1 MKLFLET
8 AFRWNTPCPLTDGA
22 GRIRYTLVGDAFH
35 LRRKLR
41 VLDLAGREAVGLCQ
55 VLPGFPPRYEA
66 EVYGKPLGEILK
78 DLTVRP
84 ACCLFPARNWR
95 AEGPLGAAS
104 VSVWEGSAP
113 VASLQVS
120 GRQTVLDLPEDDS
133 ALPALGFLLLIRCI
147 FADQEPRRL

>member
-22 GRIRYTLVGDAFH
+22 GRIRYTLVWDAFH

-66 EVYGKPLGEILK
+66 EVYGKPVGEILK

-104 VSVWEGSAP
+104 VSVWEG
-113 VASLQVS
+113 
-120 GRQTVLDLPEDDS
+120 TVLDLPEDDS